1 MKAIQYI
8 KLFTYLRDTEEL
20 EGIQIFRTI
29 NRVRKLPKEFL
40 IEIDKILEG
49 KEPNLVVEGV
59 SYEQLREKDGMRPI
73 RAILFLDWVRTE
85 PEAAFS
91 YMAESA
97 HRRAPI
103 QPLNKDEKEELDA
116 AIERLK
122 KQVKEVQPE
131 PEIDK
136 SKEDIIIDDSLDNEK
151 EAPQP
156 EPKNDKSKENIVI
169 DDSLDNAKET
179 PQPESR
185 IDKANDSIVKES
197 TAEKEIGTPTD
208 KQEV

>member
-20 EGIQIFRTI
+20 EGLQIFRTI

-59 SYEQLREKDGMRPI
+59 SYEQLREKDGMRPV

-122 KQVKEVQPE
+122 KQVKEVPQSE

-136 SKEDIIIDDSLDNEK
+136 SKEDIIIEDSLDNVK

-156 EPKNDKSKENIVI
+156 D
-169 DDSLDNAKET
+169 
-179 PQPESR
+179 SR
-185 IDKANDSIVKES
+185 IDKANDCVVKES
-197 TAEKEIGTPTD
+197 SAEKEIGTPTD
-208 KQEV
+208 KQKV

>member
-1 MKAIQYI
+1 MKVIQYI

-29 NRVRKLPKEFL
+29 NRVRKLPREFL
-40 IEIDKILEG
+40 IQIDNLLEG
-49 KEPNLVVEGV
+49 KEPNLEIEGV
-59 SYEQLREKDGMRPI
+59 TYDQLRNKDGMRPI

-103 QPLNKDEKEELDA
+103 QPLNNEEKEELAA

-122 KQVKEVQPE
+122 KQVKVQPQLE
-131 PEIDK
+131 PEVDK
-136 SKEDIIIDDSLDNEK
+136 SKDDIVIQDS
-151 EAPQP
+151 
-156 EPKNDKSKENIVI
+156 EPKKNEEGTVQENTIMVVEKPSESLSTEKS
-169 DDSLDNAKET
+169 S
-179 PQPESR
+179 
-185 IDKANDSIVKES
+185 
-197 TAEKEIGTPTD
+197 EK
-208 KQEV
+208 

>member
-1 MKAIQYI
+1 MKVIQYI

-40 IEIDKILEG
+40 IQIDKLLEG
-49 KEPNLVVEGV
+49 KEPNLEVEGV
-59 SYEQLREKDGMRPI
+59 TYDQLRTKDGMRSI

-103 QPLNKDEKEELDA
+103 QPLNNDEKEELAA

-122 KQVKEVQPE
+122 KQVKVQPQPE
-131 PEIDK
+131 PEV
-136 SKEDIIIDDSLDNEK
+136 
-151 EAPQP
+151 
-156 EPKNDKSKENIVI
+156 DKSKENIVI
-169 DDSLDNAKET
+169 QDLETDNISDSTLQNGEKSEEENT
-179 PQPESR
+179 S
-185 IDKANDSIVKES
+185 DSPI
-197 TAEKEIGTPTD
+197 EKENTVNMSKGNRILQLQD
-208 KQEV
+208 KQNNMQK

>member
-1 MKAIQYI
+1 MKVIQYI

-40 IEIDKILEG
+40 IQIDKLLEG
-49 KEPNLVVEGV
+49 KEPNIEVEGV
-59 SYEQLREKDGMRPI
+59 TYDQLRNKDGMRPI

-103 QPLNKDEKEELDA
+103 QPLNRDEKEELAA

-122 KQVKEVQPE
+122 KQVKVQPQPE
-131 PEIDK
+131 PEVDK
-136 SKEDIIIDDSLDNEK
+136 SKEDIIIQDS
-151 EAPQP
+151 
-156 EPKNDKSKENIVI
+156 
-169 DDSLDNAKET
+169 
-179 PQPESR
+179 
-185 IDKANDSIVKES
+185 ES
-197 TAEKEIGTPTD
+197 TKMEEESEHKGENVEIENTGELPSTENSSEK
-208 KQEV
+208 